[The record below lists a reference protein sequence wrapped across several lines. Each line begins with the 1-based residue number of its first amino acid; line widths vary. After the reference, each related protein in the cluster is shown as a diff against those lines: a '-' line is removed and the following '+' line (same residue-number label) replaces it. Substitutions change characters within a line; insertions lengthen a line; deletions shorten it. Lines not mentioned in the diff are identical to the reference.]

1 MEIEFMDE
9 KVKVYHKEHGAG
21 IITAKERPYFWVRYD
36 LTNTEYKH
44 HISELMGV
52 SSKFKMD
59 GVNPYLEGV
68 NPRGAKVIRNYN
80 HLATTNIDQI
90 NKIKKSCLKNKDD
103 IVFLGKL

>member
-1 MEIEFMDE
+1 MEIEFMEE

-59 GVNPYLEGV
+59 GVNP
-68 NPRGAKVIRNYN
+68 RGAKVIRNYN
-80 HLATTNIDQI
+80 NLATTNIDQI